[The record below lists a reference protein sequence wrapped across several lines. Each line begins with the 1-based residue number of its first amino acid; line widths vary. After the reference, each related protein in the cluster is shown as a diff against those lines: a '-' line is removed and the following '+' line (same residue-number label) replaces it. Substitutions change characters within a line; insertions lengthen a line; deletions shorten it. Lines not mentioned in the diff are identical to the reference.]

1 MYFPLKTAS
10 KVNTFT
16 GMIYGIL
23 KINKGGGES
32 RKTGGQADGLWKSFY
47 KSDATFLIFPD

>member
-1 MYFPLKTAS
+1 
-10 KVNTFT
+10 
-16 GMIYGIL
+16 MIYGIL